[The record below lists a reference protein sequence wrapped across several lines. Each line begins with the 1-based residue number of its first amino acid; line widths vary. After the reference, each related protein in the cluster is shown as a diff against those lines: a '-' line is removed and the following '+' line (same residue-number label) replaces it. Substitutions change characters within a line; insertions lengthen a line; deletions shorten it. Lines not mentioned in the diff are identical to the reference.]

1 MNLRFA
7 DTPARMILFV
17 GLILLSIISISIYTT
32 EDIIKNLE
40 EKMFE
45 DKIKSVNIASSKAE
59 GFFDHL
65 TDILVLT
72 STDKIVKNIDHAN
85 LITEELKGIPSD
97 ADPLKRNFAKKILEK
112 DSAFGTVAFVMAN
125 GDMYLT
131 EPYTKQE
138 NLGQLNWDH
147 RDWYKGTVSSQKPY
161 ISEVYNATATRAYA
175 VSINI
180 PVFSESNE
188 LLGLWRSVVDL
199 RELYRHVDH
208 VDSNYLVFFDHKG
221 TELPISLAIS
231 DKKGPRNVLDFKSTE
246 LSLSGNSGI
255 RKEISNDGEFLVA
268 YSPIEVSS
276 HKWGA
281 LLIEPIDVAYA
292 DIINIRY
299 ELYALMSLIS
309 LTVIISGILYYR
321 NSKIRIIIQKELEE
335 KILSQQSDLIKA
347 ERFSAIGEL
356 SARIAHDI
364 RNPLAV
370 IQGSL
375 EIFGHVKDNP
385 EKFDKVLKRTG
396 DSVNRI
402 THQIDEVMDFVRN
415 SKLHIEKIYLK
426 EMFDLLVSEL
436 PYAEKI
442 KINLPENDVEIFG
455 DKAKLYAL
463 FSNLIFNAFQAIEE
477 NGIITISISQSN
489 NQVQIDIE
497 DSGKGIPEK
506 DLEKIFEPLFTTK
519 QEGTGLGLASCQN
532 IVKLHG
538 GSISVKNNPTTF
550 TVILPLGD
558 KSTDSS

>member
-7 DTPARMILFV
+7 DTPSRMILFV

-59 GFFDHL
+59 GFFHHL

-161 ISEVYNATATRAYA
+161 ISEVYNATATRSYA

-255 RKEISNDGEFLVA
+255 AKEISNDGEFLVA

-321 NSKIRIIIQKELEE
+321 NSKIRITIQKELEE
-335 KILSQQSDLIKA
+335 KLLSQQLDLIKA

-396 DSVNRI
+396 ESVNRI
-402 THQIDEVMDFVRN
+402 THQIDEVMNFVRN
-415 SKLHIEKIYLK
+415 SKLHIEKIHLK

-442 KINLPENDVEIFG
+442 KINLPENNVEISG

-497 DSGKGIPEK
+497 DNGKGIPDK

-532 IVKLHG
+532 IIKLHG

-558 KSTDSS
+558 KSIDSS

>member
-7 DTPARMILFV
+7 DTPSRMILFV

-59 GFFDHL
+59 GFFHHL

-161 ISEVYNATATRAYA
+161 ISEVYNATATRSYA

-321 NSKIRIIIQKELEE
+321 NSKIRITIQKELEE
-335 KILSQQSDLIKA
+335 KLLSQQLDLIKA

-396 DSVNRI
+396 ESVNRI
-402 THQIDEVMDFVRN
+402 THQIDEVMNFVRN
-415 SKLHIEKIYLK
+415 SKLHIEKIHLK

-442 KINLPENDVEIFG
+442 KINLPENNVEISG

-497 DSGKGIPEK
+497 DNGKGIPDK

-532 IVKLHG
+532 IIKLHG

-558 KSTDSS
+558 KSIDSS